1 MYKRDRALK
10 QQKKALIQA
19 SGFRIEN
26 NRAFINHQRG
36 LMFTGGLLPLPI
48 LHSTALHDPES
59 DHISYQPASRF
70 SLLPS
75 NSLGPTEFAS
85 LSDGADKS
93 EYINNCASSSD
104 GSYQPYSRPFSPQGS
119 RMPHLVMEFMRC
131 DPDEL
136 LLQNKIATHLL
147 QELKDWGKGE
157 SPNTFSLM
165 CLIAD
170 QTLFSIVEW
179 ARTSI
184 FFTHLNVR
192 SSLLNLA

>member
-26 NRAFINHQRG
+26 NREYINQQRD
-36 LMFTGGLLPLPI
+36 LIFTGGLFPLPI
-48 LHSTALHDPES
+48 LHSATLHDPES
-59 DHISYQPASRF
+59 DHTSYQPALQCSP
-70 SLLPS
+70 LPS
-75 NSLGPTEFAS
+75 NPRGPTEFAS
-85 LSDGADKS
+85 LLDGANKS

-104 GSYQPYSRPFSPQGS
+104 GLYQLYSRPFAPQGS
-119 RMPHLVMEFMRC
+119 RMPHLMMEFMRC

-147 QELKDWGKGE
+147 QEQKDREKGGTL
-157 SPNTFSLM
+157 NTFSLM

-184 FFTHLNVR
+184 FFTQLNVR
-192 SSLLNLA
+192 SSLLKVA